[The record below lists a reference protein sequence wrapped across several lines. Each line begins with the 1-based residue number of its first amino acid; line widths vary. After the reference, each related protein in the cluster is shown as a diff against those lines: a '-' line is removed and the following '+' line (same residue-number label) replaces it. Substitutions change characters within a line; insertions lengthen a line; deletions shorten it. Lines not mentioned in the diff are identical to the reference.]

1 MKELIVKK
9 EQELFEFLKENL
21 SGSKNNIKS
30 YLTKELVSVNGKIV
44 TKYNY
49 LLKENDKVSIGASKV
64 NSFLGNI
71 KILYEDNDL
80 LVVDK
85 PSGMLTIATEEEKY
99 SNNNLFYV
107 LSNYVKRKSSSAK
120 VYIVHR
126 LDKDTSGVILFA
138 KNERLK
144 EILQDKW
151 NDIAIRTYYA
161 VVYGKTKD
169 KEVLK
174 SYLKEDKNL
183 ITYES
188 NDGKLAIT
196 EYERIKSNDKYSLLK
211 INIKTGRRN
220 QIRVQL
226 KSISHPILGDS
237 KYGKKDKSIK
247 RMMLHAETLEI
258 INPINNK
265 KMIFKAKL
273 DNYFYRL
280 VEK

>member
-1 MKELIVKK
+1 MKELVVKE
-9 EQELFEFLKENL
+9 EQELFSFLKENI

-30 YLTKELVSVNGKIV
+30 FLTKQLVSVNGKTV
-44 TKYNY
+44 TQYNY
-49 LLKENDKVSIGASKV
+49 LLKVNDKVSIGASKV

-99 SNNNLFYV
+99 SNNNLFYI
-107 LSNYVKRKSSSAK
+107 LSNYVKKKSSSAK
-120 VYIVHR
+120 IYIVHR

-138 KNERLK
+138 KNEKLQ
-144 EILQDKW
+144 ELLQDKW

-196 EYERIKSNDKYSLLK
+196 EYERIDYNDKYSLLK

-226 KSISHPILGDS
+226 KNISHPIVGDS

-247 RMMLHAETLEI
+247 RMMLHAETLKI
-258 INPINNK
+258 THPISK
-265 KMIFKAKL
+265 KEMIFKSKL

>member
-30 YLTKELVSVNGKIV
+30 YLTKELVSVNGKIA

-226 KSISHPILGDS
+226 KEIGHPIVGDN
-237 KYGKKDKSIK
+237 KYGDIKDDKTRLYLHANRLKMYYPEIKKDI
-247 RMMLHAETLEI
+247 LFETTIPSEF
-258 INPINNK
+258 K
-265 KMIFKAKL
+265 KIM
-273 DNYFYRL
+273 N
-280 VEK
+280 